1 LVFRRS
7 QLTRRPIT
15 SEMGTRSRISSRNEL
30 ENLNEHLWLDPP
42 YKPEPRTMPRA
53 MVASHPLFTGMTK
66 GHEISTFVLHDI
78 VGAQVPATRI
88 NKEHIVRYSARE
100 IAEMLANGAD
110 RTDWARVDALT
121 DEDIKRFMRE
131 DTAWGDH
138 IDVNW
143 AGAEV
148 VYPVA
153 RKALSIRLDQDVID
167 FFQTQG
173 RGYQTRINA
182 VPRHF
187 MTEKTRYK
195 NK

>member
-1 LVFRRS
+1 
-7 QLTRRPIT
+7 
-15 SEMGTRSRISSRNEL
+15 
-30 ENLNEHLWLDPP
+30 
-42 YKPEPRTMPRA
+42 MPRA

-110 RTDWARVDALT
+110 RTDWSRVDALT

-138 IDVNW
+138 IGVNW

-153 RKALSIRLDQDVID
+153 KKALSIRLDQDVID

-187 MTEKTRYK
+187 MPEKTRYK
-195 NK
+195 NKQLRLRIRAVEICQRLPAASGGFSQFRSPLARMVADLGRQLRPNIIFL